1 MSKPTQKVVEYYF
14 ETLNKYTEKLRK
26 EKVAILMQVGDFFEI
41 YGLTYPDGRRVGNIW
56 EFCDNVNLKIGDKK
70 QEVYDNPD
78 ISVCMGGVGIAYINP
93 YIQKAVEKFGWTVVI
108 FEQVKVGNNKFE
120 RKESQI
126 ISPGINIQSD
136 SFSNITMIIYLEQIK
151 NYVGSIGGI
160 GSIGSIG
167 NIKNRVSAD
176 NIINIGM
183 AYVDCLTGANG
194 IMSINNSNSSDV
206 SIPFDE
212 LLKILT
218 IKNPN
223 ELIIYMDNCDSISD
237 DDLVN
242 ALHLF
247 NYQFKII
254 RESIGENSSKLSYQ
268 SDLFNKVYVKHKGL
282 LDINQ
287 QLDIDGPEF
296 AYSRIALTLLLEFVL
311 SHDKTII
318 EKLEKPE
325 VILNSEKYLML
336 ANNSLEQ
343 LDIIDNLRPE
353 TSNKLNAKR
362 KSLLELLDNTRTP
375 LGKVLLRQRLSIP
388 ITDCYELNNR
398 YTIIGELL
406 GLHSEYA
413 GSLAGKNDKFGSPL
427 HQIRNK
433 IGNIKNIDNYL
444 RKMITGKIF
453 PCDIGTYMDSLLHIK
468 NTYQYIKSMVEM
480 YNGSGNGSV
489 NNVGNS
495 SGKGNSSNNNYNN
508 IRKLLPDI
516 TTYKTFC
523 EVYDKFLNSM
533 NLEALRGTM
542 WTGIES
548 NPFKQGICPKLD
560 ELQAEIT
567 QDQCFLENLIIELS
581 KIIDPSFNVETSKTL
596 INQAEN
602 ATKGIHIY
610 TNKARKDILE
620 EYFNSGSKKIL
631 KLGTYEITNKD
642 IKFIQ
647 MKDSGKW
654 EIDIIYLKTSN
665 GTLKNNIEILGRT
678 VRGEMVSW
686 IQKNITSQENILD
699 SLNTFARFIAEVDV
713 LQSNVINAIENGYT
727 RPVIDELRNE
737 NSFIIA
743 EKIRHPIIENISK
756 NVKYVPNDV
765 KMGID
770 GINGMLLFGVN
781 AVGKSSLMK
790 SIGINIIMAQAGMFV
805 AASSFVYKP
814 YKYLFTRIRNNDN
827 LYAGLSSFEVE
838 MKEFKVILKYANAE
852 SIILGDELCSGTE
865 TQDATALVAAGV
877 GQLSKRNSSFIF
889 ATHLHFLADMSYIK
903 ELDNVK
909 LFHLLVEKDPNDPR
923 KLIYSRKLHP
933 GNGPKSY
940 GILVCE
946 SMSLD
951 DEFIEKAKEI
961 RASMNHKSEQ
971 SYQSL
976 ATVGSKYNKDK
987 VITLCETCSDV
998 ATDVHHINEQC
1009 TADENGL
1016 IEHDENGIFNKNK
1029 LWNLVALCKECHQD
1043 VHSVP
1048 AKLKIDG
1055 YITTNK
1061 GIELKYRKMKECYSG
1076 DMYCENDSN
1085 ENNENVNNKKDIIK
1099 KEVNKKQN
1107 KEVNKKEIVNIE
1119 TLTPDIIDVI
1129 RNMKSN
1135 NTPKKIQIHL
1145 KEKYKISITQQAI
1158 RDVE

>member
-151 NYVGSIGGI
+151 NYVS
-160 GSIGSIG
+160 SIGSIRNKSLG
-167 NIKNRVSAD
+167 D

-223 ELIIYMDNCDSISD
+223 ELIIYMENCDSITND
-237 DDLVN
+237 DMIN

-254 RESIGENSSKLSYQ
+254 REPVSENSSKLSYQ

-325 VILNSEKYLML
+325 IIYNSEKYLML

-343 LDIIDNLRPE
+343 LDIIDNLRSE
-353 TSNKLNAKR
+353 TSNKLTSKR
-362 KSLLELLDNTRTP
+362 KSLLDLLDNTRTP

-388 ITDCYELNNR
+388 ITDCEELNNR

-406 GLHSEYA
+406 DLHSNYA
-413 GSLAGKNDKFGSPL
+413 GSLAGKNDKYGSPL
-427 HQIRNK
+427 HQLRNK
-433 IGNIKNIDNYL
+433 IVNVKNIDNYL
-444 RKMITGKIF
+444 RKMITGKIL

-480 YNGSGNGSV
+480 YNYS
-489 NNVGNS
+489 GNS
-495 SGKGNSSNNNYNN
+495 SGKGNGKGNIKNYNN
-508 IRKLLPDI
+508 IGKLLPDI
-516 TTYKTFC
+516 NIYKNFC
-523 EVYDKFLNSM
+523 EIYNKFLNSM
-533 NLEALRGTM
+533 NLDALVGGM

-548 NPFKQGICPKLD
+548 NPFNKGVCPKLD

-581 KIIDPSFNVETSKTL
+581 KIIEPSYNPETSKTF

-620 EYFNSGSKKIL
+620 EHFLNKKKTL

-647 MKDSGKW
+647 MKDSNKW

-665 GTLKNNIEILGRT
+665 GTLKNNIEIMGRT
-678 VRGEMVSW
+678 VRGEMISW
-686 IQKNITSQENILD
+686 IQKNITSQETFLD
-699 SLNTFARFIAEVDV
+699 SLNTFSRFIAEVDV

-727 RPVIDELRNE
+727 CPVIDESRSE
-737 NSFIIA
+737 NSYLVA
-743 EKIRHPIIENISK
+743 DKIRHPIIENICK
-756 NVKYVPNDV
+756 GVKYVPNDV

-770 GINGMLLFGVN
+770 CVNGMLLFGVN

-805 AASSFVYKP
+805 AASSFIYKP

-903 ELDNVK
+903 ELTNVK

-923 KLIYSRKLHP
+923 KLIYNRKLYP

-951 DEFIEKAKEI
+951 EEFIEKAKEI
-961 RASMNHKSEQ
+961 RSSMNHKSEQ
-971 SYQSL
+971 SYQSIT
-976 ATVGSKYNKDK
+976 TVGSKYNKDK
-987 VITLCETCSDV
+987 VITLCETCGQLAS
-998 ATDVHHINEQC
+998 DVHHINEQC
-1009 TADENGL
+1009 TANENGL
-1016 IEHDENGIFNKNK
+1016 IEHEENGIFNKNK
-1029 LWNLVALCKECHQD
+1029 LWNLVSLCKVCHQD
-1043 VHSVP
+1043 VHAVP
-1048 AKLKIDG
+1048 PKLKIEG
-1055 YITTNK
+1055 YISTNK
-1061 GIELKYRKMKECYSG
+1061 GIELKYRKIDG
-1076 DMYCENDSN
+1076 VIGENDVCIDDN
-1085 ENNENVNNKKDIIK
+1085 KINNVEKKKKEVIKKENVN
-1099 KEVNKKQN
+1099 
-1107 KEVNKKEIVNIE
+1107 IE
-1119 TLTPDIIDVI
+1119 KLSSDIIDVI
-1129 RNMKSN
+1129 RNMKNN